1 MNKLLLTLGTVLLIS
16 GCSKEP
22 NIDLNCIAG
31 GGDSN
36 FLFTIDTA
44 KKEFIFY
51 EGSERLASYTNDGD
65 KLISEKIFI
74 NWEARIEQEKERMD
88 DYYWQIYSTEIRSK
102 IENGFDE
109 YYIMTF
115 NKINGDLV
123 ESDFSQK
130 LKKNKYFPDQMV
142 KPIKT
147 IEETTR
153 TYPCSVIQRV
163 ME

>member
-74 NWEARIEQEKERMD
+74 NWELKIEQQKKFMSNSQ
-88 DYYWQIYSTEIRSK
+88 WQIYSRDTRYK
-102 IENGFDE
+102 IDDELDE

-123 ESDFSQK
+123 ESDFTPK
-130 LKKNKYFPDQMV
+130 LKKNKYFPDQTY
-142 KPIKT
+142 KIL
-147 IEETTR
+147 EETTM

>member
-74 NWEARIEQEKERMD
+74 NWELKIEQQKKFMSNSQ
-88 DYYWQIYSTEIRSK
+88 WQIYSRDTRYK
-102 IENGFDE
+102 IDDEFDE

-123 ESDFSQK
+123 ESDFTEK
-130 LKKNKYFPDQMV
+130 LKKNKYFPDDMV

-147 IEETTR
+147 IEETTL
-153 TYPCSVIQRV
+153 TFPCSVIQRV